1 MFSCTSSMPCNLPVR
16 CGFGTVSSWC
26 VSCLSMALFFLECL
40 WSAACKQNNGTS
52 RSCASRFARSTMLRA
67 MFPQYIPMTWPCLN
81 KSVVSSFLQFSIL
94 RVRSWAKWSS
104 DKGAAGVHVRM
115 AVVISGRWASRNRF
129 DFFKWITVS
138 MVINAA
144 WATWCSVWLHDT
156 SKQYDM
162 FARDS
167 HFQWGLWPL
176 SATLL
181 TPRWS
186 CSSTFSRARSKCRC
200 SVRCWWSRR
209 RTGWSSWSSWS
220 GLISAGISAHLP
232 VPVRCWRLRISEVV
246 AKEELCPA
254 FLGALGGPAKI
265 QHSCPAIDLFAV
277 ILDVIRKKF
286 SIECWANPA
295 IHVSGIL
302 LTTLLANNGLLA
314 VTNADQDHG
323 VAVGVLIALLG
334 FDVLSRLCWWD
345 NIESDSV

>member
-1 MFSCTSSMPCNLPVR
+1 MLSIPFWKCIRKKQLVRSPLPGRLVKENGLIWCLRHQVKPGTIIGLLLPLSIFNRGSAWIIPVR
-16 CGFGTVSSWC
+16 RLLIVALTLTSVLRRLLKMLPSSC
-26 VSCLSMALFFLECL
+26 VQPF
-40 WSAACKQNNGTS
+40 
-52 RSCASRFARSTMLRA
+52 ST
-67 MFPQYIPMTWPCLN
+67 
-81 KSVVSSFLQFSIL
+81 
-94 RVRSWAKWSS
+94 
-104 DKGAAGVHVRM
+104 
-115 AVVISGRWASRNRF
+115 WASRRSWNRWCF
-129 DFFKWITVS
+129 TVLWCFRVLLS
-138 MVINAA
+138 AGVCPICTPGMTFAGAA
-144 WATWCSVWLHDT
+144 SGPSAL
-156 SKQYDM
+156 
-162 FARDS
+162 
-167 HFQWGLWPL
+167 WGLWPL

-200 SVRCWWSRR
+200 LVRCWWSRR

-232 VPVRCWRLRISEVV
+232 VPVRCWSLRISEVV

-277 ILDVIRKKF
+277 ILDVIRKNF